1 MPVDLN
7 AYFQRIGYHGPTA
20 ATLDTLRAL
29 HGLHPAAIP
38 FENLSSFAA
47 LPVPLDLPSLEQKLL
62 HDARGGYCFEQN
74 TLFFE
79 VLQAI
84 GFDVSPLAARVLWGL
99 PADDAITA
107 RSHALLKVELPEGTY
122 LADVGF
128 GVMVLT
134 APMKLELD
142 TVQLTPHEPFRLI
155 RGPEG
160 EMRMQAQVRDD
171 WKTLYRFDL
180 APVFPVDYEVSNWYV
195 STYPSS
201 HFRTGLMIAR
211 AVSGRRYGLRNRS
224 FSSHKIGGESSQRE
238 LATVAELVQVL
249 ERDFS
254 IRVPRTTEMYAAFE
268 RLF

>member
-1 MPVDLN
+1 MPIDLK
-7 AYFQRIGYHGPTA
+7 AYFQRIGYDGRPA

-62 HDARGGYCFEQN
+62 RDARGGYCFEQN
-74 TLFFE
+74 TLFLE
-79 VLQAI
+79 VLQAL
-84 GFDVSPLAARVLWGL
+84 GFRVSALGARVLWGQ
-99 PADDAITA
+99 PADDAITP

-134 APMKLELD
+134 APLKLELD
-142 TVQLTPHEPFRLI
+142 TVQPTPHEAFRVI
-155 RGPEG
+155 RGAEG

-180 APVFPVDYEVSNWYV
+180 TPAFPVDYEVSNWYV

-211 AVSGRRYGLRNRS
+211 AVPGRRYGLRNRS
-224 FSSHKIGGESSQRE
+224 FSIHNLGGESSQRE

-249 ERDFS
+249 ERDFG
-254 IRVPRTTEMYAAFE
+254 IRVPRTTEMYAAFQ